1 MNGAPADPIVN
12 RPCVACHWFGYL
24 MAENRHGA
32 CVRPGN
38 VPMIATPKDGC
49 AFWRLEPRADQL
61 ASERSRRL
69 EYGSPEA
76 RAVRRERARLERIQ
90 QLGERAR
97 LPHGIWPEVA
107 DRRGFLTHTGVPEH
121 RRDIDPAELDA
132 EIERLGV
139 NAAIRAG
146 RL

>member
-1 MNGAPADPIVN
+1 
-12 RPCVACHWFGYL
+12 
-24 MAENRHGA
+24 MAENPHGA
-32 CVRPGN
+32 CVRPSN
-38 VPMIATPKDGC
+38 VAMITSPSTGC
-49 AFWRLEPRADQL
+49 AFWRLDERADEL
-61 ASERSRRL
+61 ARERSRRL

-76 RAVRRERARLERIQ
+76 RAVRRERARLERIL

-97 LPHGIWPEVA
+97 LPHGIWVEVA
-107 DRRGFLTHTGVPEH
+107 DRRGFLTHTGIPAD
-121 RRDIDPAELDA
+121 RRDVDPAAVEA